1 METPVHPAAVRRNF
15 SHAYLLAERAGAE
28 ANPFLTIAIPQYNRR
43 RYLEVNLASIF
54 AQNYK
59 DFEIL
64 VSDDASSDDSNQ
76 VIPALLDQSHR
87 LYRYYAQPTN
97 LGYDGNVRFCLG
109 AALGKYVMILGND
122 DSLVTSDNLEKIASA
137 LQELDCPEV
146 AITNYQ
152 DWESGDI
159 SRRAYGTLILGSGPW
174 KAAHYFRSFSFTSGL
189 IYKTTEASRHETD
202 KWDTSIYYQIYL
214 ACRIMAAGGRMAG
227 LDISAVRDH
236 IRLNGE
242 LFPGTYRVKYKNAP
256 WSFKWK
262 HTGLDSV
269 ARVTID
275 AILPFVE
282 PSSQSKLI
290 KTVWKQLLLI
300 TYPYWVLEYRR
311 LANWGWGFGIARDL
325 WPGNRLREYQLS
337 FIHRVYLWLLYSCI
351 TVAALLI
358 PPSLFTLVRHRLAEF
373 IRQRRQQRNRT

>member
-1 METPVHPAAVRRNF
+1 METPVHPAAVDRNF
-15 SHAYLLAERAGAE
+15 SDAYLLAERAGVE

-43 RYLEVNLASIF
+43 CYLEVNLASIF
-54 AQNYK
+54 AQTYK
-59 DFEIL
+59 NFEIL
-64 VSDDASSDDSNQ
+64 VSDDASSDDSNE

-87 LYRYYAQPTN
+87 FYRYYAQPTN
-97 LGYDGNVRFCLG
+97 LGYDRNVRFCLS

-122 DSLVTSDNLEKIASA
+122 DSLVAPDNLEKIAGA

-152 DWESGDI
+152 DWESGDV

-174 KAAHYFRSFSFTSGL
+174 KAAHYFRSFSFS
-189 IYKTTEASRHETD
+189 
-202 KWDTSIYYQIYL
+202 
-214 ACRIMAAGGRMAG
+214 IMAAGGRMAG
-227 LDISAVRDH
+227 LDICAVRDH

-290 KTVWKQLLLI
+290 KTVWNQLLLI
-300 TYPYWVLEYRR
+300 TYPYWILEYRR

-325 WPGNRLREYQLS
+325 WPGHRLRDYQLS

-358 PPSLFTLVRHRLAEF
+358 PPFLFTLVRHRLAEF